1 MVGGVV
7 SGERAREIPGNGE
20 AMKTRIVTLAL
31 VAAVATTF
39 TSPVGAQTKKP
50 AKPAAA
56 APAPPPGPPPEI
68 SVVGLRIIGSG
79 LGKNREEIRAF
90 NESPGVA
97 VALAIKMPAGAGIV
111 ELDEDNCLLT
121 SVTDD
126 AGTDLGEQAKY
137 GSFPKTSD
145 DGSIGMIEIESRLRP
160 APAATA
166 ILAEGT
172 LVFSASPGSKPTK
185 IPNLKLEKGKTFKLG
200 TATITLAEVTPGED
214 TAIEL
219 ALPRSVLYTIR
230 DVKFSDA
237 TGKPLEADRTS
248 RGYMNDD
255 ASIGYRIK
263 GAGAAVTLEFD
274 VWQGLREQKVP
285 FKIKTGLSLK

>member
-1 MVGGVV
+1 MALTL
-7 SGERAREIPGNGE
+7 R
-20 AMKTRIVTLAL
+20 TRLVTLTL
-31 VAAVATTF
+31 LAAVAAT
-39 TSPVGAQTKKP
+39 PHLVAQTKKP

-68 SVVGLRIIGSG
+68 SVVGVRVIGAG

-90 NESPGVA
+90 NERPGIA
-97 VALAIKMPAGAGIV
+97 VALAIKMPAGQGIV

-126 AGTDLGEQAKY
+126 AGTDLGEQAEY
-137 GSFPKTSD
+137 GSFPKTSE
-145 DGSIGMIEIESRLRP
+145 DGSVGLIEIESRLRP
-160 APAATA
+160 AATATA
-166 ILAEGT
+166 IMAEGT

-185 IPNLKLEKGKTFKLG
+185 IPNVKLEKGKTFKLG
-200 TATITLAEVTPGED
+200 TATVTLTEVTPGED

-219 ALPRSVLYTIR
+219 GLPRSVLYSIR
-230 DVKFSDA
+230 DVRFLKADGTA
-237 TGKPLEADRTS
+237 LEADRTS

-263 GAGAAVTLEFD
+263 GAGPAVTIEVD
-274 VWQGLREQKVP
+274 MWQGLREQKVP
-285 FKIKTGLSLK
+285 FKIKTGLALK

>member
-1 MVGGVV
+1 
-7 SGERAREIPGNGE
+7 
-20 AMKTRIVTLAL
+20 MKTRLVTPAQTRWLAVTLLLAVAATSHL
-31 VAAVATTF
+31 VAQANRR
-39 TSPVGAQTKKP
+39 P

-68 SVVGLRIIGSG
+68 SVVGVRIVGAG

-90 NESPGVA
+90 NERPGIA
-97 VALAIKMPAGAGIV
+97 VALAIKMPAGQGIV

-126 AGTDLGEQAKY
+126 AGTDLGEQAEY
-137 GSFPKTSD
+137 GSFPKTSE
-145 DGSIGMIEIESRLRP
+145 DGSVGMIEIESRLRP
-160 APAATA
+160 AATATA
-166 ILAEGT
+166 IMAEGT

-185 IPNLKLEKGKTFKLG
+185 IPNVKLEKGKTFKLG
-200 TATITLAEVTPGED
+200 TTTVTLAEVTPGED

-219 ALPRSVLYTIR
+219 ALPRSALNAIR
-230 DVKFSDA
+230 EVRFLKADGTA
-237 TGKPLEADRTS
+237 LEADRTS

-263 GAGAAVTLEFD
+263 GAGPAVTIEVD
-274 VWQGLREQKVP
+274 MWQGLREQKVP
-285 FKIKTGLSLK
+285 FKIKTGLALK

>member
-1 MVGGVV
+1 
-7 SGERAREIPGNGE
+7 
-20 AMKTRIVTLAL
+20 MKTRFVTLAM
-31 VAAVATTF
+31 VAAVAATF

-50 AKPAAA
+50 VKPAAA

-68 SVVGLRIIGSG
+68 SVIGLRIVGSG

-90 NESPGVA
+90 NESPGVGVA
-97 VALAIKMPAGAGIV
+97 VAIKMAAGQGIV
-111 ELDEDNCLLT
+111 ELDEDKCLLT

-160 APAATA
+160 APNATA
-166 ILAEGT
+166 IMAEGT
-172 LVFSASPGSKPTK
+172 LVFTTSPGSKPTK
-185 IPNLKLEKGKTFKLG
+185 VAAVKLEKGKTFKLG
-200 TATITLAEVTPGED
+200 TTTITVSEVTPGES
-214 TAIEL
+214 TSIEL

-230 DVKFSDA
+230 DVKFMDA
-237 TGKPLEADRTS
+237 AGAPLEADRTG

-255 ASIGYRIK
+255 ATINYRIK
-263 GAGAAVTLEFD
+263 GAGPTVTIEFD
-274 VWQGLREQKVP
+274 IWQGLKEQKIP
-285 FKIKTGLSLK
+285 FKIKTGLALK

>member
-1 MVGGVV
+1 
-7 SGERAREIPGNGE
+7 
-20 AMKTRIVTLAL
+20 MKTRFVTLAL
-31 VAAVATTF
+31 VAAVAATF
-39 TSPVGAQTKKP
+39 TSPLGAQKKP

-68 SVVGLRIIGSG
+68 SVVGLRIVGSG

-90 NESPGVA
+90 NESPGVG
-97 VALAIKMPAGAGIV
+97 VALAIKMAPGQGIV

-172 LVFSASPGSKPTK
+172 LVFTTSPGSKPTK
-185 IPNLKLEKGKTFKLG
+185 IAAVKLEKGKTFKVG
-200 TATITLAEVTPGED
+200 AATVTLSEVTPGES
-214 TAIEL
+214 TTIEL

-230 DVKFSDA
+230 DVKFTDA
-237 TGKPLEADRTS
+237 AGKPLEADRTS